1 MAWLQ
6 NLVAP
11 VFCSNRMSSLR
22 QRDTYAFNERI
33 CLTFLFPRPTLGSD
47 TCTMRKEQL
56 PKRRGRLCFSS
67 RFRSSCPSS
76 YLPIFPWQWKFIEL
90 AGYLKK
96 YPTCS
101 LPMCCGQ
108 QGLLKG
114 PLVNPVWRDC
124 FLQTYFMFLIL
135 VYLLLFLISSLKSWT
150 AQKYQ
155 AGISNLDYSVLAEK
169 FTKA

>member
-11 VFCSNRMSSLR
+11 VFCSDRMSSLR

-47 TCTMRKEQL
+47 TCTVRKEQL

-101 LPMCCGQ
+101 LPLCLRSAGTLKRAIGKPCMKR
-108 QGLLKG
+108 LL
-114 PLVNPVWRDC
+114 PANIFHVSD
-124 FLQTYFMFLIL
+124 FS
-135 VYLLLFLISSLKSWT
+135 LFIAFSYKLPEVLDSSEIPGWH
-150 AQKYQ
+150 
-155 AGISNLDYSVLAEK
+155 
-169 FTKA
+169 F